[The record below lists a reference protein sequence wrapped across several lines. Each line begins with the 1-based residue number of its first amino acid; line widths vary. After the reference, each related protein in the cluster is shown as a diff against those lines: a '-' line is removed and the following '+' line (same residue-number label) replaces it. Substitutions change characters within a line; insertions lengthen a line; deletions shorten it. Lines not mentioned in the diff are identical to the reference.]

1 MTKDDKDLI
10 RFTKKAL
17 RIPSFSGKEKRVA
30 LFFKKAMEETGF
42 DEVSIDEYGNVLGII
57 NGSDRGKTVLIDG
70 HMDTVDVIDK
80 DKWMFPPFSAKEVD
94 GRIYARG
101 SSDMKSSVCASIIA
115 AAEFKKKTG
124 GFFKGR
130 VAIAGIV
137 HEDCFEGIACKGITD
152 RIMPD
157 FVIIGEATSGSVKI
171 GGRGRAEICVE
182 TEGVSCHSSNPEKG
196 INAVYLMKEAIGEI
210 QKIKANKHPVLG
222 KGILEL
228 TDIISYP
235 YPGSS
240 VLPSVCRAT
249 FDRRTLTGESKE
261 SVLSEV
267 NDALKRVQQR
277 NKNFKAKS
285 YIKKGEADCWT
296 GYRITADRFFPAWC
310 YDQNDEMIKKSIEG
324 LKKAHLPHKISHFSF
339 CTNGAHYCGTLGI
352 KGIGYG
358 PSEEFLA
365 HIRDEYIEIDSLLKV
380 KKGYVSILESL
391 LE

>member
-1 MTKDDKDLI
+1 MTKEDRDLI

-17 RIPSFSGKEKRVA
+17 RIPSFSGKEKRVS
-30 LFFKKAMEETGF
+30 LFFKKAMEELGY
-42 DEVSIDEYGNVLGII
+42 DDVSIDEYGNVLGII
-57 NGSDRGKTVLIDG
+57 NGCEKGKTVLIDG
-70 HMDTVDVIDK
+70 HIDTVDVVDK
-80 DKWMFPPFSAKEVD
+80 DKWTYPPFSAKEES

-101 SSDMKSSVCASIIA
+101 ASDMKSGVAAAVIA
-115 AAEFKKKTG
+115 AAEFKRKISG
-124 GFFKGR
+124 NFKGR
-130 VAIAGIV
+130 IAVSGIV
-137 HEDCFEGIACKGITD
+137 HEECFEGIACKGITD

-157 FVIIGEATSGSVKI
+157 FVIIGEATSESVKI

-196 INAVYLMKEAIGEI
+196 VNAVYLMNDVIREI
-210 QKIKANKHPVLG
+210 QKIRPYKHPILG

-228 TDIISYP
+228 TDIISSP

-261 SVLSEV
+261 SVLLPINNVIKKLEH
-267 NDALKRVQQR
+267 D
-277 NKNFKAKS
+277 NKNFKARC

-296 GYRITADRFFPAWC
+296 GLHIESDRFFPAWC
-310 YDQNDEMIKKSIEG
+310 YDKNDVMIKKSIDG